1 MLNYNKIKLKK
12 YLFFIGIILIIF
24 YFLITYQTSKKNNNL
39 EVSFIDSGQ
48 ADAIF
53 IKTPNQK
60 NIIID
65 FGSEQGLKQL
75 EKEIEWWNKQIDL
88 IIITH
93 PHDDH
98 ITGLLPIIKKY
109 KIKQIM
115 YNGLDYE
122 SNVYNELLNLITE
135 YNIPLL
141 LPNYNQI
148 INIEP
153 DCFLNIIYPITS
165 FYQQTIDNI
174 NNSSIVSRL
183 VCNNSSFLFM
193 GDVETKIEN
202 EILATNLNIKSD
214 VIKIGHHGSVT
225 ASSEKFLEKV
235 DPKIAIIMVG
245 KNNDFNHPSLRII
258 KRLNKLNIK
267 LFRTDQDGTI
277 KIISD
282 GTKIYKNN

>member
-1 MLNYNKIKLKK
+1 MLSYNKIKLKK

-214 VIKIGHHGSVT
+214 VIKISHHGSVT

-245 KNNDFNHPSLRII
+245 KNNNFNHPSLRLI
-258 KRLNKLNIK
+258 KRLDKLNIK

-282 GTKIYKNN
+282 GKKIYKSN

>member
-1 MLNYNKIKLKK
+1 MLSYNKIKLKK

-122 SNVYNELLNLITE
+122 SNIYNELLNLIAE

-141 LPNYNQI
+141 LPIYNQI

-165 FYQQTIDNI
+165 LYQQKIDNV

-183 VCNNSSFLFM
+183 VCHNSSFLFM
-193 GDVETKIEN
+193 GDAETEIEDKILN
-202 EILATNLNIKSD
+202 TNLNIKSN
-214 VIKIGHHGSVT
+214 VIKISHHGSVT

-245 KNNDFNHPSLRII
+245 KNNNFNHPSLRLI
-258 KRLNKLNIK
+258 KRLDKLNIK

-282 GTKIYKNN
+282 GKKIYKSN